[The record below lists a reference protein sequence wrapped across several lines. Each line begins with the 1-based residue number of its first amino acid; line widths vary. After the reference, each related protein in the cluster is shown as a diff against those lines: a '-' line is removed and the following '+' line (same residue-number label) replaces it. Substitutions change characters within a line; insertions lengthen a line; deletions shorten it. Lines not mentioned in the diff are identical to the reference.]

1 MVRKNVLL
9 MSLSCVATALKPP
22 FLCGHSHTS
31 SDYSDWTADAGIN
44 LQPSTPLSSRKRA
57 RRPLSSS
64 EEEDEAA
71 ASAAAAAE
79 DDEEEKRQSD
89 EESSGVKKSKQKA
102 RKPKSKTPRV
112 GSLVR
117 FRLWRAA
124 LLCFCFFLFFYK
136 VKAVQGKHADTRRQK
151 KLADVGRRTS
161 THPLVPPGV
170 GWVGLQSMGA
180 GRGVG

>member
-9 MSLSCVATALKPP
+9 MSLSCGAIALKPP
-22 FLCGHSHTS
+22 FLCRHSHTS

-71 ASAAAAAE
+71 AAAAAAE

-117 FRLWRAA
+117 FR
-124 LLCFCFFLFFYK
+124 
-136 VKAVQGKHADTRRQK
+136 
-151 KLADVGRRTS
+151 
-161 THPLVPPGV
+161 
-170 GWVGLQSMGA
+170 
-180 GRGVG
+180 